1 MKVNIK
7 TIPDDKL
14 TDLQR
19 LHLQVARELSGN
31 VKVHPAEL
39 KNHVKILGAY
49 RSPVGPIYINPERLT
64 KLRWT
69 INTTIHELA
78 HHRSQAGDGTR
89 LHDSYIGKVTHEV
102 TTIAESGKI
111 DDHLTGAMW

>member
-1 MKVNIK
+1 MKISIK

-19 LHLQVARELSGN
+19 THLQVARELSGN

-39 KNHVKILGAY
+39 TDHVKILGAY
-49 RSPVGPIYINPERLT
+49 RSPFGPIYINPGRLT

-78 HHRSQAGDGTR
+78 HHRSQAGDGTK

-102 TTIAESGKI
+102 TEIAENGGL
-111 DDHLTGAMW
+111 DDRLIGVEW

>member
-7 TIPDDKL
+7 VLPEDGL
-14 TDLQR
+14 TSLQKN
-19 LHLQVARELSGN
+19 HLQVARELAGN
-31 VKVHPAEL
+31 VRVQPAEL

-49 RSPVGPIYINPERLT
+49 RCPTGPIFINPERLT

-111 DDHLTGAMW
+111 DDHLTGAVW